1 MNRKLT
7 SGTGKH
13 LLWVSLIMLLLFVSL
28 IILQWWVMALV
39 LLIIT
44 MINLFKVLGN
54 PNEGKRVHNSGHFS
68 NRIMNNRAGESPINI
83 VGTKIVAVT
92 YDDSEIGVPIT
103 IKPTTEVMPKAAR

>member
-54 PNEGKRVHNSGHFS
+54 PNEEKWVPSTGSYSDRVFNKHV
-68 NRIMNNRAGESPINI
+68 GESIVFPANI
-83 VGTKIVAVT
+83 EGTSIVALT
-92 YDDSEIGVPIT
+92 YKDDSGIGT
-103 IKPTTEVMPKAAR
+103 D